1 MDQLQAL
8 RVFARVVEA
17 GTFTKAADSL
27 NMPKSTVTKLIQSL
41 ETHLRVRLLNRTTRR
56 VTVTTEGAAYYE
68 RTARLITELDEID
81 SSIANAQATPKGRI
95 RVDVVAMIASQIVIP
110 ALCGFQKRYP
120 DIQVDL
126 GVGDR
131 IVDLV
136 ADNVDCVVRG
146 GDIVDDSMVA
156 RRLGTVEF
164 ITCAAP
170 AYVERRGVP
179 AHPREIA
186 EGHLVVGYFVA
197 GGTRI
202 IPLDFNKEGER
213 IEVFGPYR
221 VAVNDSNAYLAAG
234 LKGLGI
240 FRTARFAVAEHLAKG
255 DLVQVLGDW
264 SVQGVPVHVVYPP
277 NRHLSAKVRVFVEWM
292 AEVFAEMAAGEGV
305 DHRGALRGPLL
316 AR

>member
-1 MDQLQAL
+1 MDQFQAL

-17 GTFTKAADSL
+17 GNFTKAADSL
-27 NMPKSTVTKLIQSL
+27 SMPKATVTKLVQSL
-41 ETHLRVRLLNRTTRR
+41 ETHLRVKLLNRTTRR
-56 VTVTTEGAAYYE
+56 VTVTADGAAYYE
-68 RTARLITELDEID
+68 RIARLLTELEEID
-81 SSIANAQATPKGRI
+81 SSISNAQATPKGRI
-95 RVDVVAMIASQIVIP
+95 RVDVVAMAACQIIIP

-146 GDIVDDSMVA
+146 GDIVDESMVA

-170 AYVERRGVP
+170 AYLERHGAP
-179 AHPREIA
+179 AHPREI
-186 EGHLVVGYFVA
+186 EDGHLVVGYFMA
-197 GGTRI
+197 GGTRVV
-202 IPLDFNKEGER
+202 PLDFNKAGER

-234 LKGLGI
+234 LAGLGI
-240 FRTARFAVAEHLAKG
+240 FQTARFAVAEQLNKG
-255 DLVQVLGDW
+255 ELVQVLEDW
-264 SVQGVPVHVVYPP
+264 NCDGVPLHVVYPP

-292 AEVFAEMAAGEGV
+292 AEVFGGYVDEG
-305 DHRGALRGPLL
+305 GG
-316 AR
+316 

>member
-27 NMPKSTVTKLIQSL
+27 NIPKATVTKLIQGL
-41 ETHLRVRLLNRTTRR
+41 EMHLRVKLLNRTTRR
-56 VTVTTEGAAYYE
+56 VTVTADGAAYYE
-68 RTARLITELDEID
+68 RTSRLLTELDEID
-81 SSIANAQATPKGRI
+81 SSISNAQATPKGRI
-95 RVDVVAMIASQIVIP
+95 RVDVVAMVACQIVIP

-146 GDIVDDSMVA
+146 GDIMDESMVA
-156 RRLGTVEF
+156 RRLGKVDF

-179 AHPREIA
+179 AHPREI
-186 EGHLVVGYFVA
+186 EDGHLLVGYFIA
-197 GGTRI
+197 GSARGV
-202 IPLDFNKEGER
+202 PLDFNREGER
-213 IEVFGPYR
+213 IEVSGPYR

-234 LKGLGI
+234 LAGLGI
-240 FRTARFAVAEHLAKG
+240 FQTARFAVAEHLAKG
-255 DLVQVLGDW
+255 ELVQLLGDW
-264 SVQGVPVHVVYPP
+264 NCDGVPVHVVYPP

-292 AEVFAEMAAGEGV
+292 AEVFGRDVVDGGGV
-305 DHRGALRGPLL
+305 A
-316 AR
+316 

>member
-1 MDQLQAL
+1 MDQLQAI

-27 NMPKSTVTKLIQSL
+27 NMPKATVTKLIQGL
-41 ETHLRVRLLNRTTRR
+41 ETHLRVKLLNRTTRR
-56 VTVTTEGAAYYE
+56 VTVTADGAAYYE
-68 RTARLITELDEID
+68 RTARLLTELDEID
-81 SSIANAQATPKGRI
+81 SSISNAQATPKGRI
-95 RVDVVAMIASQIVIP
+95 RVDVVAMVACEIVIP

-146 GDIVDDSMVA
+146 GDIMDESMVA
-156 RRLGTVEF
+156 RRLGKVDF

-170 AYVERRGVP
+170 AYVERRGLP
-179 AHPREIA
+179 RHPREI
-186 EGHLVVGYFVA
+186 EEEHLLVGYFIA
-197 GGTRI
+197 GGSQI
-202 IPLDFNKEGER
+202 LPLDFNRGEER
-213 IEVFGPYR
+213 IEVSGPYR

-234 LKGLGI
+234 LAGLGI
-240 FRTARFAVAEHLAKG
+240 FQTARFAVAEHLAKG
-255 DLVQVLGDW
+255 ELVPVLEDW
-264 SVQGVPVHVVYPP
+264 NCDGIPVHVVYPP

-292 AEVFAEMAAGEGV
+292 AEVFGQDVMQGGDAAQTGGTS
-305 DHRGALRGPLL
+305 R
-316 AR
+316 

>member
-1 MDQLQAL
+1 MDQLQAI

-17 GTFTKAADSL
+17 GTFTKAADSM
-27 NMPKSTVTKLIQSL
+27 NMPKATVTKLIQNL
-41 ETHLRVRLLNRTTRR
+41 EAHLRVKLLNRTTRR
-56 VTVTTEGAAYYE
+56 VTVTADGAAYYE
-68 RTARLITELDEID
+68 RTSRLLTELDEID
-81 SSIANAQATPKGRI
+81 SSISSAQVTPKGRI
-95 RVDVVAMIASQIVIP
+95 RVDVVASVACQIVIP

-146 GDIVDDSMVA
+146 GDIMDESMVA

-170 AYVERRGVP
+170 AYVKRRGLP
-179 AHPREIA
+179 NHPREI
-186 EGHLVVGYFVA
+186 EDGHLLVGYFVA
-197 GGTRI
+197 GGSRI
-202 IPLDFNKEGER
+202 VPLDFNKEGER

-234 LKGLGI
+234 LAGLGI
-240 FRTARFAVAEHLAKG
+240 FQTARFAVAEHLARG
-255 DLVQVLGDW
+255 ELVQILQEWNCDGI
-264 SVQGVPVHVVYPP
+264 PVHVVYPP

-292 AEVFAEMAAGEGV
+292 AEMFEGV
-305 DHRGALRGPLL
+305 VEEGGGVSQT
-316 AR
+316 

>member
-27 NMPKSTVTKLIQSL
+27 NMPKATVTKLIQGL
-41 ETHLRVRLLNRTTRR
+41 ETHLRVKLLNRTTRQ
-56 VTVTTEGAAYYE
+56 VTVTADGAAYYE
-68 RTARLITELDEID
+68 RTSRLLTELDEID
-81 SSIANAQATPKGRI
+81 NSISNAQVTPTGRI
-95 RVDVVAMIASQIVIP
+95 RVDVVAAVACHIIIP

-126 GVGDR
+126 GVSDR

-146 GDIVDDSMVA
+146 GDIIDESMVA
-156 RRLGTVEF
+156 RRLGTIEF
-164 ITCAAP
+164 VTCAAP

-179 AHPREIA
+179 AHPREI
-186 EGHLVVGYFVA
+186 EDGHLVVRYFFA
-197 GGTRI
+197 GGSRI
-202 IPLDFNKEGER
+202 MPLDFNKEAER
-213 IEVFGPYR
+213 FEVVGPYR

-234 LKGLGI
+234 LAGLGI
-240 FRTARFAVAEHLAKG
+240 FQTARFAVAEHLAKG
-255 DLVQVLGDW
+255 NLVQVLADW
-264 SVQGVPVHVVYPP
+264 NCDGVPVHVVYPP

-292 AEVFAEMAAGEGV
+292 AEVFAGYVADEGEVAQPGAA
-305 DHRGALRGPLL
+305 RR
-316 AR
+316 